1 MKNLINKLFFMI
13 LVLSMQTFCAD
24 FSGGTG
30 DPADPYQITTAAQLN
45 LIRGFSYS
53 ISSFILENDIDLV
66 AYQSGSGWLP
76 IGDEV
81 NAFKGNFYGHNH
93 KVTGL
98 KIDTGANYK
107 GLFGIVNGGEIDSLG
122 VAVNITIT
130 GEGSN
135 AGGLIGVAQGNC
147 TIKNCYST
155 GNITSAKNFVGGL
168 VGYCPGS
175 VVISNCYSSVVVQG
189 YSYVGGLVGDVDAG
203 SILNCYSRGSVTGTY
218 LFIGGLI
225 GINGGSTI
233 TNCFWDVDASTQAGS
248 DGGTGKSTTE
258 MKTKSTYTGWDNT
271 GTIWKIDLTGVINYG
286 YPFLAWQDAGGTA
299 LPVELTSFTSAVNQN
314 SVTLN
319 WSTATEVN
327 NYGFEVERRSVNSKG
342 STANNWQKVGFV
354 SGNGTIN
361 SPKSYFYSDVSL
373 ASGRYAYR
381 LKQID
386 NNGAFK
392 YSQSIEL
399 GVNLAPATIGLSQN
413 YPNPFNPS
421 TRISFSV
428 FNTEQAKLI
437 VYNLLGQPVMTLFDG
452 VAIGQQAYQLSF
464 DASKLA
470 SGVYFY
476 KLETPS
482 RIDVKRMQL
491 LK

>member
-1 MKNLINKLFFMI
+1 M
-13 LVLSMQTFCAD
+13 
-24 FSGGTG
+24 
-30 DPADPYQITTAAQLN
+30 
-45 LIRGFSYS
+45 
-53 ISSFILENDIDLV
+53 
-66 AYQSGSGWLP
+66 
-76 IGDEV
+76 
-81 NAFKGNFYGHNH
+81 
-93 KVTGL
+93 
-98 KIDTGANYK
+98 
-107 GLFGIVNGGEIDSLG
+107 
-122 VAVNITIT
+122 
-130 GEGSN
+130 
-135 AGGLIGVAQGNC
+135 
-147 TIKNCYST
+147 
-155 GNITSAKNFVGGL
+155 
-168 VGYCPGS
+168 
-175 VVISNCYSSVVVQG
+175 
-189 YSYVGGLVGDVDAG
+189 
-203 SILNCYSRGSVTGTY
+203 
-218 LFIGGLI
+218 
-225 GINGGSTI
+225 
-233 TNCFWDVDASTQAGS
+233 
-248 DGGTGKSTTE
+248 
-258 MKTKSTYTGWDNT
+258 
-271 GTIWKIDLTGVINYG
+271 
-286 YPFLAWQDAGGTA
+286 
-299 LPVELTSFTSAVNQN
+299 
-314 SVTLN
+314 
-319 WSTATEVN
+319 
-327 NYGFEVERRSVNSKG
+327 ERRSVNSKG